1 MVEAAFAWCW
11 DARPY
16 PAFPARTDV
25 WTDGFSWRRGHWL
38 NGRAGL
44 SSLSEVVI
52 DLCLRAAVEEV
63 NAAALLGAVSGYVV
77 DAPSDARAALEP
89 LMAAYDFT
97 AGERGGQIV
106 FFHREEQEPADIALD
121 DLAERSAGAPFAQ
134 RGDAAETPIEAR
146 VRFLD
151 AAKDYLIA
159 GVSARRLD
167 RAEGG
172 VASIDAPLVLE
183 PEAAE
188 QIAQALLADRRAAI
202 ETLRIELGPLHMGF
216 EPGDRVTL
224 AGGTDV
230 FEIARIE
237 DAEVRALDLHRTR
250 SPLSASVSLG
260 EPAAPPLP
268 AVAPTPALSI
278 LDLPLLPS
286 DEADERPLAAVF
298 ASPWLSAHN
307 IYVGG
312 ARRARAAQPAIMG
325 ELLWALWP
333 GPVDRWDDGNVVRVA
348 LYGGA
353 LASAERDAV
362 LGGANVF
369 AIDAGEG
376 EWEVLQAR
384 TCALVGPSEY
394 EFSGFLRGQL
404 GSAHAMRAPHPVGA
418 RIVKLDQRLARV
430 DIAAHEW
437 GEAVAFIGPPANGL
451 SSDTRAAS
459 LSVALPHAAARPWA
473 PAQLRAR
480 RLLSSDD
487 VAIDW
492 VRCARHG
499 DTWGAGEPPIGASSE
514 AYLLEILDGPTVKRA
529 VTTGSP
535 DFLYAAA
542 DQIADFGAPPSSLRL
557 RVAQIGADGSP
568 GLNKELTIPL

>member
-1 MVEAAFAWCW
+1 
-11 DARPY
+11 
-16 PAFPARTDV
+16 
-25 WTDGFSWRRGHWL
+25 
-38 NGRAGL
+38 
-44 SSLSEVVI
+44 
-52 DLCLRAAVEEV
+52 
-63 NAAALLGAVSGYVV
+63 
-77 DAPSDARAALEP
+77 
-89 LMAAYDFT
+89 
-97 AGERGGQIV
+97 
-106 FFHREEQEPADIALD
+106 
-121 DLAERSAGAPFAQ
+121 
-134 RGDAAETPIEAR
+134 
-146 VRFLD
+146 
-151 AAKDYLIA
+151 
-159 GVSARRLD
+159 
-167 RAEGG
+167 
-172 VASIDAPLVLE
+172 
-183 PEAAE
+183 
-188 QIAQALLADRRAAI
+188 
-202 ETLRIELGPLHMGF
+202 MGF

-224 AGGTDV
+224 AGGAEV

-237 DAEVRALDLHRTR
+237 DAEMRALDLHRTR

-307 IYVGG
+307 IYV
-312 ARRARAAQPAIMG
+312 
-325 ELLWALWP
+325 
-333 GPVDRWDDGNVVRVA
+333 
-348 LYGGA
+348 
-353 LASAERDAV
+353 
-362 LGGANVF
+362 GGANVF

-437 GEAVAFIGPPANGL
+437 GEAVTFIGPPANGL

-492 VRCARHG
+492 VRCARTG